1 MFEQDCSQQF
11 AGARWENIIA
21 QIADGNDWE
30 YFAKIKLD
38 GWFEQ
43 DLPAQAAEND
53 IDEVDCHCRDQP
65 QQIGALNRLPNLS

>member
-11 AGARWENIIA
+11 ARALGKYCC

-30 YFAKIKLD
+30 DFAKIKLD